1 MAAKIISI
9 VNNKGGVAKTTS
21 TAFFGE
27 ILSLFGK
34 KVLIV
39 DTDESGNLSLLFNKF
54 IGDEKNIMLGI
65 EEAKQKN
72 IAEIFKFH
80 YRTKEE
86 VIECIYNIRPN
97 LDIIPASSRLRN
109 IPDTLLLQ
117 SRTGNVN
124 NNIILK
130 RALKTVSCNYDYI
143 FLDSAPRN
151 DILIVNNLIASD
163 YILIPVRSDGFS
175 LKGFKEVIAEIADL
189 REEYGIEA
197 EFLGVFQVAAE
208 TNTNIYKELDT
219 KYKEM
224 LGSKNLPCI
233 RKDVKVNELL
243 TVVNSDIINYTS
255 SSNVLYDYCMLLL
268 STGILDKATEQFI
281 KSAYGILE

>member
-1 MAAKIISI
+1 MAAKIVSI

-34 KVLIV
+34 KVLLV
-39 DTDESGNLSLLFNKF
+39 DTDESGNLSLLFNQF

-86 VIECIYNIRPN
+86 VTDCIYNIRPN

-130 RALKTVSCNYDYI
+130 RALRTVSCNYDYI
-143 FLDSAPRN
+143 FIDSAPRN

-189 REEYGIEA
+189 REEYGVEA

-224 LGSKNLPCI
+224 LGKKSLPCI

-243 TVVNSDIINYTS
+243 TVVNNDIINYTS

-268 STGILDKATEQFI
+268 STGILDMATEQFI

>member
-27 ILSLFGK
+27 ILCLFGK

-39 DTDESGNLSLLFNKF
+39 DTDESGNLSLLFDKF
-54 IGDEKNIMLGI
+54 SNDEKSVMLGI
-65 EEAKQKN
+65 KEPEQKN
-72 IAEIFKFH
+72 AAEIFKYH
-80 YRTKEE
+80 YRTAEE
-86 VIECIYNIRPN
+86 VKECIYNIRTN
-97 LDIIPASSRLRN
+97 LDIIPSSARLRN
-109 IPDTLLLQ
+109 IPDILLLQ
-117 SRTGNVN
+117 SRTSNIN

-130 RALKTVSCNYDYI
+130 RALQTISEEYDYI
-143 FLDSAPRN
+143 FIDSAPRN
-151 DILIVNNLIASD
+151 DILVVNNLIASD

-175 LKGFKEVIAEIADL
+175 LKGFKEVVAEIADL
-189 REEYGIEA
+189 KDEYDIKA
-197 EFLGVFQVAAE
+197 DFLGVFQVAAE
-208 TNTNIYKELDT
+208 TNTNIYKEIDAEYST
-219 KYKEM
+219 M

-243 TVVNSDIINYTS
+243 TVVNNSIINYTA

-268 STGILDKATEQFI
+268 ATGILDRHTEHLI
-281 KSAYGILE
+281 KSAYNIES

>member
-34 KVLIV
+34 KVLVV

-54 IGDEKNIMLGI
+54 TNDNKEVMLGVEEPKSKNIS
-65 EEAKQKN
+65 
-72 IAEIFKFH
+72 EIYKYHFRSKD
-80 YRTKEE
+80 E
-86 VIECIYNIRPN
+86 VTECIYNIRPN
-97 LDIIPASSRLRN
+97 LDIIPASGRLRN

-117 SRTGNVN
+117 ARASNIN

-130 RALKTVSCNYDYI
+130 KALQTVSDQYDYI
-143 FLDSAPRN
+143 FIDSAPRN
-151 DILIVNNLIASD
+151 DILIINNLMASD

-175 LKGFKEVIAEIADL
+175 LKGFKEVANSLGELQAEYDISAQ
-189 REEYGIEA
+189 
-197 EFLGVFQVAAE
+197 FLGLFQVAAE
-208 TNTNIYKELDT
+208 TNTNIYKELDAEYST
-219 KYKEM
+219 I
-224 LGSKNLPCI
+224 LGPKNLPSI

-243 TVVNSDIINYTS
+243 TVINDSIIDYTS
-255 SSNVLYDYCMLLL
+255 ASNVLYDYCMLLL
-268 STGILDKATEQFI
+268 ATGILDKTTERLI
-281 KSAYGILE
+281 KAAYSIEE

>member
-34 KVLIV
+34 KVLLV

-54 IGDEKNIMLGI
+54 VDDSREVMLGNGEPETKNITEL
-65 EEAKQKN
+65 
-72 IAEIFKFH
+72 FRYR
-80 YRTKEE
+80 YRTADDVTSCVYHVK
-86 VIECIYNIRPN
+86 PN
-97 LDIIPASSRLRN
+97 LDIIPASGRLRN

-117 SRTGNVN
+117 ARTQNLN

-130 RALKTVSCNYDYI
+130 RALQSIADQYDYI
-143 FLDSAPRN
+143 FIDSAPRN
-151 DILIVNNLIASD
+151 DILIVNNLIASN

-175 LKGFKEVIAEIADL
+175 LKGFKEVTAELGELQD
-189 REEYGIEA
+189 EYDIEA
-197 EFLGVFQVAAE
+197 QFLGLFQVAAE
-208 TNTNIYKELDT
+208 TNTNIYKELDAE
-219 KYKEM
+219 YREM
-224 LGSKNLPCI
+224 LGRKNLPSI

-243 TVVNSDIINYTS
+243 TVINDSLIDYTS
-255 SSNVLYDYCMLLL
+255 TSNVLFDYCMLLL
-268 STGILDKATEQFI
+268 ATGLLDDITAHLIKAAYDI
-281 KSAYGILE
+281 K